1 MLVEMRTVT
10 QAAKVATAT
19 GGVHLL
25 VASTKDNEM
34 RLGRRVDVGRDFE
47 VHREA
52 VESVSVLFKLYDHS
66 DRYLVEVPSGWRVTA
81 AKFEVEWPKDPSLVH
96 SHFGARRF
104 AYNWA
109 LARVKADIDAKK
121 SDPTHESIPW
131 TLPALRKEWNR
142 VKNEAAPWWATNSKE
157 SYSSGISDLVT
168 SLSNWSKSN
177 HGVRKGRKVG
187 FPRFK
192 SVRRGDPGRVRFT
205 TGTMRLED
213 DRRTIVLPTIGPLR
227 SKENTRRLERPLSQG
242 RAQILNITLSEQW
255 GRLFVSVNYAIR
267 TSTPRQASKLGIRA
281 GVDLGLRTLATV
293 ADTDGKIIEFP
304 NPAPLRD
311 TLIERRKAGRQMSRR
326 IPGSK
331 GHRAV
336 KAKLARLDRRAV
348 NIRLDTY
355 HKLTSQLVDTYSE
368 VVIEDLDIAAMKR
381 SMGRR
386 AFRRSVCDAALGMFR
401 PQVTYKMTWVGTT
414 PTVADRWYPS
424 SQIHHG
430 CDCRLIGQTKMA
442 KVLTCSITGEAIDR
456 DINAAKNLRDWPDYA
471 SSGLVEASAP
481 VDTQAIGIGGT
492 DPGFDDGMTRR
503 RRSDHKTRPQ
513 GKASRGEARTES
525 REGRGTLQRE
535 VT

>member
-25 VASTKDNEM
+25 ATKDNEM
-34 RLGRRVDVGRDFE
+34 RLGRRVDVGPDFE

-52 VESVSVLFKLYDHS
+52 VESVSALFKLYDNS
-66 DRYLVEVPSGWRVTA
+66 DRNLVELSSGWMITA

-109 LARVKADIDAKK
+109 LARVKADIDAKR

-131 TLPALRKEWNR
+131 TLPALRKEWNQ
-142 VKNEAAPWWATNSKE
+142 VKDEIAPWWAANSKE
-157 SYSSGISDLVT
+157 SYSSGINDSVT
-168 SLSNWSKSN
+168 ALSNWSSSK
-177 HGVRKGRKVG
+177 KGQRRGCKVG

-192 SVRRGDPGRVRFT
+192 SSRRGDAGRVRFT
-205 TGTMRLED
+205 TGTMRLEGN
-213 DRRTIVLPTIGPLR
+213 RRTITLPTIGPLR
-227 SKENTRRLERPLSQG
+227 SKENTRRLERPLSKG

-255 GRLFVSVNYAIR
+255 GRLFVSINYAIR
-267 TSTPRQASKLGIRA
+267 TSTPRQVDKPGVRA

-293 ADTDGKIIEFP
+293 ADTEGNLIEFP
-304 NPAPLRD
+304 NPAPLRA
-311 TLIERRKAGRQMSRR
+311 TLTKRREAGRQMSRR

-331 GHRAV
+331 GHRAA

-348 NIRLDTY
+348 HIRLDGY
-355 HKLTSQLVDTYSE
+355 HKLTSQLVGTYGE
-368 VVIEDLDIAAMKR
+368 VVIEDLNIAAMKR

-386 AFRRSVCDAALGMFR
+386 AFKRSVSDAALGMFR
-401 PQVTYKMTWVGTT
+401 PQVAYKMAWVKAT

-430 CDCRLIGQTKMA
+430 CGCRLIGPTKMA
-442 KVLTCSITGEAIDR
+442 KVLTCAITGEAIDR

-481 VDTQAIGIGGT
+481 VDTQAIVIGGT
-492 DPGFDDGMTRR
+492 DPGSDDGMTRR

-525 REGRGTLQRE
+525 RKGRGTPQGG
-535 VT
+535 VA